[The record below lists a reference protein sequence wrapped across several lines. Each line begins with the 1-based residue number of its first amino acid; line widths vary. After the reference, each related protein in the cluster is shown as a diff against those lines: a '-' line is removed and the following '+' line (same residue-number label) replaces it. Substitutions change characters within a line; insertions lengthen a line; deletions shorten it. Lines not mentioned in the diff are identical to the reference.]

1 MAAPGPP
8 DGGKEGRAI
17 HGAMSLPSA
26 GGKAYALPGRS
37 GASHSPPA
45 AGGSYLGGAAAV
57 PPSAGKPTYM

>member
-8 DGGKEGRAI
+8 DGGKEGRS
-17 HGAMSLPSA
+17 MSLPSA

-37 GASHSPPA
+37 GASHSPLA
-45 AGGSYLGGAAAV
+45 AGGSYLGGAAVV